1 MDGYAAMHPT
11 LGASFLDPFPMDCR
25 QFRKH
30 HLAYLDDTLSGDSM
44 AEAQRH
50 ILACNACAAH
60 DTLVRRSLMI
70 ARSMPEIEPS
80 SEFQRKL
87 RARLAE
93 CRDEAALSS
102 SQARRLGEF
111 PETRPS
117 TLSPFR
123 APRAIVAVA
132 AGAVLGTLVWRGLA
146 LGGAPVVAMQPVVAT
161 QPAPTQPQSVFSPAL
176 ISVMSSGNPVWPAAM
191 MIEEAPTQFVNT
203 DFRLVVER

>member
-1 MDGYAAMHPT
+1 MHPT
-11 LGASFLDPFPMDCR
+11 LDASFPDPFPMDCR
-25 QFRKH
+25 RFRKH

-44 AEAQRH
+44 AEAQQH
-50 ILACNACAAH
+50 ILACDPCAAH

-70 ARSMPEIEPS
+70 ARSMPGIEPS

-87 RARLAE
+87 RVRLAE
-93 CRDEAALSS
+93 CRDEAALFSTHG
-102 SQARRLGEF
+102 SQPRSF

-117 TLSPFR
+117 ML
-123 APRAIVAVA
+123 APLRTRRAIVAVA

-146 LGGAPVVAMQPVVAT
+146 LGGAPVVAMQAVVAT
-161 QPAPTQPQSVFSPAL
+161 QPAPAQPQPVFSPAL

-203 DFRLVVER
+203 DFRLVVAR